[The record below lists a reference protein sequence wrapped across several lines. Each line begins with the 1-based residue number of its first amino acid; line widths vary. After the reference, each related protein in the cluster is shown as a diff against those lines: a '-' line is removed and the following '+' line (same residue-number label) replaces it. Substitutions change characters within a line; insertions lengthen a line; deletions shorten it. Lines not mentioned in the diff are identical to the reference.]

1 MDDDVEVSVNGSSQL
16 FGCYV
21 VLIQNYLGLVV
32 VCSVDES
39 FAKWFNF

>member
-32 VCSVDES
+32 CSVAES
-39 FAKWFNF
+39 FTKWFSF